1 MQFIVPGRGQ
11 FVPNGTKNAVPF
23 DAKDPFI
30 FHSFAFSDFQY
41 VINLVKEDAA
51 LAPLYM
57 THSFEEY
64 GDVDD
69 SLLEPWIRAGV
80 GHRGDIQEIDD
91 KAGDSQYIFTTPGY
105 VYSLRKCTLAFR
117 LSNLLSRGRIRFRA
131 HDLQGEYLMAQ
142 TIMNTKM
149 NSEDPDDAD
158 WAAEEFEEN
167 LRDIVDMGTID
178 ANLSMAVTP
187 DYIRTRA
194 FDGSPFS
201 EMSKWIIKDYM
212 NGGKDLPSSISAS
225 IREKW
230 EALLETPYSRLLGLG
245 APETLFNEILPVRSA
260 EMVWDPNS
268 GHWIDMNLLTGNNLS
283 GLGRMFLKANRRR
296 LIPGNKHR
304 R

>member
-1 MQFIVPGRGQ
+1 MNFIMPGKGV
-11 FVPNGTKNAVPF
+11 FVQNGTKYAVPF
-23 DAKDPFI
+23 DDKDPFI

-41 VINLVKEDAA
+41 VNNLVREDAA

-64 GDVDD
+64 GEID
-69 SLLEPWIRAGV
+69 SELLEPWVRAGI

-117 LSNLLSRGRIRFRA
+117 LSNLLARGRIRFRA

-142 TIMNTKM
+142 TIL
-149 NSEDPDDAD
+149 NSQLISEYADDVE
-158 WAAEEFEEN
+158 WAESEFEKN
-167 LRDIVDMGTID
+167 LRNIVDMGTID
-178 ANLSMAVTP
+178 TNLSMSVTP

-194 FDGSPFS
+194 FDGSQFS
-201 EMSKWIIKDYM
+201 ETSRWIINDYM
-212 NGGKDLPSSISAS
+212 SGGKDLPKEIAAS
-225 IREKW
+225 ICEKW
-230 EALLETPYSRLLGLG
+230 EALLETPYQRLLGLG

-260 EMVWDPNS
+260 EMVWNPTT
-268 GHWIDMNLLTGNNLS
+268 GRWIDMSLVTGTNFS
-283 GLGRMFLKANRRR
+283 GLGRMFLKPNRRR
-296 LIPGNKHR
+296 LIPGIKHR